1 MQLDRVLTKP
11 FALTM
16 LAEFALCTSIGMLLA
31 VVPVYADD
39 ELGVGSFGVA
49 VAVAAVSPMV
59 LVCQPLAGR
68 YADRNGRRILVVAGG
83 VLAAL
88 AVAAYVV
95 ADSLP
100 LLVVLRLL
108 TGTGE
113 AMALVGAATIVTD
126 LAPEHRRGEAL
137 SIFSLGLWGGLAL
150 GPLIGE
156 LVLGDTRFDAVWLL
170 AASCCLAAR
179 ADRAPPSGDGA
190 LASSRPSSRMR
201 ASSIPAAIG
210 PGPRARRSPS
220 SASPDS
226 ARSARCTRATSAS
239 TGRAPSS
246 SRSRRSSSRRASSP
260 GRCPTGSGRSARPE
274 SRSALISAG
283 LFTIGLWNVPAGLFV
298 GTVVVAFGHALAFPS
313 LMTLAVNSAP
323 VNERSSV
330 VGTFSAFTELGFLVG
345 ALSLGAVASAA
356 GYDGVFVVCAFGP
369 LLGVLVLSRL
379 TRRDVASRYP
389 RLPSGYGRAAR
400 WAAMKSRYQWK
411 LSFGTRS
418 SVSKST

>member
-1 MQLDRVLTKP
+1 MQPDRVLTKA

-68 YADRNGRRILVVAGG
+68 YADRNGRRILVVVGG
-83 VLAAL
+83 VLAAV
-88 AVAAYVV
+88 AVAGYVV

-156 LVLGDTRFDAVWLL
+156 LALGDTRFDAVWLL
-170 AASCCLAAR
+170 AASCCLAAGLIGLFLPET
-179 ADRAPPSGDGA
+179 AP
-190 LASSRPSSRMR
+190 SRDPEDESEGRLVH
-201 ASSIPAAIG
+201 AAAIG
-210 PGPRARRSPS
+210 PGVVLAFTVLGFAGLGTFGALYARDLGLDGAGSVFLTF
-220 SASPDS
+220 SAVVVATRVLARQVPD
-226 ARSARCTRATSAS
+226 RLGPKRTS
-239 TGRAPSS
+239 RI
-246 SRSRRSSSRRASSP
+246 
-260 GRCPTGSGRSARPE
+260 
-274 SRSALISAG
+274 ALSLIAAG
-283 LFTIGLWNVPAGLFV
+283 LFTVGLWNVPAGLFV

-323 VNERSSV
+323 ASERSSV

-345 ALSLGAVASAA
+345 ALSLGAVASVA

-379 TRRDVASRYP
+379 TTRPVAP
-389 RLPSGYGRAAR
+389 VPEPA
-400 WAAMKSRYQWK
+400 
-411 LSFGTRS
+411 
-418 SVSKST
+418 